1 MLQVNLSEANGNL
14 YELINLLSSGQ
25 QDKIVLKDNDKAVA
39 ELVIPEQ
46 KTPRKSM
53 FGAMKGK
60 YYFAPDFD
68 EWFDAMDAEI
78 AEMFSDDPNCD
89 F

>member
-1 MLQVNLSEANGNL
+1 M
-14 YELINLLSSGQ
+14 INLLSSGQ

-46 KTPRKSM
+46 KPPVAVERHFGM
-53 FGAMKGK
+53 FKDQIQL
-60 YYFAPDFD
+60 APDFD

-78 AEMFSDDPNCD
+78 AEMFSDDPDCD